1 MQLFIVFLLLRH
13 KWFKTAKKPETYINN
28 SFLNVFFCYNYF
40 FHGSF
45 DYGLHE
51 MTIFFALFS
60 RKSLFCELLR
70 MKRKEFCAVCAVF
83 VQESF
88 VNSICWTELTR
99 NLVCRTVFQKSSV
112 NRAMKELSKIYSFLW
127 TKLLRVIQ
135 FLHRV
140 IKSFRSV
147 FKGDPWT
154 LKNVI

>member
-1 MQLFIVFLLLRH
+1 M
-13 KWFKTAKKPETYINN
+13 
-28 SFLNVFFCYNYF
+28 YF
-40 FHGSF
+40 FAII
-45 DYGLHE
+45 
-51 MTIFFALFS
+51 IFFMGHSIMVYTKWLYF
-60 RKSLFCELLR
+60 LR
-70 MKRKEFCAVCAVF
+70 YFRAKVCFANFCAWNAKSFVRFCAVF